1 MRADL
6 YRPAAAEDG
15 SETVVAV
22 ARWRDGRAS
31 IDILDPSV
39 TGLDAVVRPTPV
51 AVDDP
56 ALRSQGTAG
65 EVLLQ
70 PGDRDWFLA
79 AVRTRSAA
87 LGLSVRFVPDAGPGG
102 WDPASGYRRF
112 DEQVDKLERERS

>member
-1 MRADL
+1 MRAEL
-6 YRPAAAEDG
+6 YRPAAAEGEPD
-15 SETVVAV
+15 TVVAV
-22 ARWRDGRAS
+22 ATWRDDRAS
-31 IDILDPSV
+31 VEILDPSV
-39 TGLDAVVRPTPV
+39 TGLDDVVRPTPV

-56 ALRSQGTAG
+56 ALRSQGTTG

-79 AVRTRSAA
+79 AVRTRSAS

-112 DEQVDKLERERS
+112 DEQVEKLARERS